1 MIHEYASNDAIVT
14 PEGVFIIGTYDGN
27 GVPNAM
33 NAAWGQQSDYGQ
45 ITLFLGHHKT
55 TENIE
60 KTHAFTVAF
69 ATVDTLVVSDYFGM
83 ETGSRVNKIEKAGV
97 CVHRAPHVNAPVFE
111 CYPVTLECSLVSW
124 DEESGFLTGKIECML
139 ADESV
144 LTDGKVDL
152 DKLKPILF
160 DSTSGSYRS
169 FGPIVGK
176 AFHDGLVLKK

>member
-1 MIHEYASNDAIVT
+1 MTKEFASKDAVIT
-14 PEGVFIIGTYDGN
+14 PEGVFIIGSYDEN

-69 ATVDTLVVSDYFGM
+69 ATEDTMVISDYFGC

-97 CVHRAPHVNAPVFE
+97 HVHKAPHVNAPVIE
-111 CYPVTLECSLVSW
+111 SYPVTLECSLVSW
-124 DEESGFLTGKIECML
+124 DEESGFLTGKIESML

-152 DKLKPILF
+152 DKLHPIIF
-160 DSTSGSYRS
+160 DSATGSYRS
-169 FGPIVGK
+169 VGPVVGK
-176 AFHDGLVLKK
+176 AFHVGMALKK